1 LKPTPVLSKA
11 PAETAGSCDVAA
23 VGVARATLETLPAL
37 RQNPGAVHGGP
48 LPGTFLKHADEQAV
62 VGLAAVL
69 QAIQHSRLTATCFK
83 HWGALAAPR
92 FQGRLAL
99 AAALN
104 RFAAEGS
111 WGISPHLIPHRSL
124 HAISGTVSQALKI
137 HGPNF
142 GVGGGPGSAAEVVL
156 AAAALLG
163 GCDVPGVWVVMTGW
177 NPEPVPDR
185 EGRTSSAAVCNAVA
199 LALVPS
205 RPGWHGLRLRVAPA
219 SRGQRVVRDPDGKPT
234 LFSLESVLNAL
245 TTAELPRTAFVWSM
259 DCGGRL
265 EIDRPGG
272 TPAPHWYLHTNGYHG
287 AAGRHAVA
295 TKGQS

>member
-1 LKPTPVLSKA
+1 M
-11 PAETAGSCDVAA
+11 AGCCDVAA
-23 VGVARATLETLPAL
+23 VGVARATLESLPAL
-37 RQNPGAVHGGP
+37 RQNPGVAPAGP
-48 LPGTFLKHADEQAV
+48 LPLSFLKHADEQTV

-69 QAIQHSRLTATCFK
+69 QAVQQYRLTETSFT

-99 AAALN
+99 AAALT
-104 RFAAEGS
+104 RFAAEGA

-142 GVGGGPGSAAEVVL
+142 GVGGGPGSAAEVIL

-163 GCDVPGVWVVMTGW
+163 GWDVPGVWVVMTGW

-185 EGRTSSAAVCNAVA
+185 QGRTTTPAVCSAVA
-199 LALVPS
+199 LALLPS

-219 SRGQRVVRDPDGKPT
+219 VYGERAGRADDGRPT
-234 LFSLESVLNAL
+234 PFSLESVLAAL
-245 TTAELPRTAFVWSM
+245 SGPELPRTSFVWSM
-259 DCGGRL
+259 ASGDRL

-272 TPAPHWYLHTNGYHG
+272 VPAPHWHRQANGYH
-287 AAGRHAVA
+287 AVAPRHAVA
-295 TKGQS
+295 TEGQS